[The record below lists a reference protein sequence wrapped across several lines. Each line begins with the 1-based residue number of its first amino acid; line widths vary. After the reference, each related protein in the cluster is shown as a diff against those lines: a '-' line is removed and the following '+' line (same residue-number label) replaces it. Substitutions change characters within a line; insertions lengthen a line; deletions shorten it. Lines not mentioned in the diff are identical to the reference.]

1 MIQGYEVKLEKFE
14 GPLDLLLHLINHY
27 EIDIYDIPVAQI
39 TQQYMDYIHTMQH
52 LELNIASEYLVMAS
66 TLLAIKS
73 QMLLPK
79 QEFEEEEMDEAY
91 MEDPREELMQR
102 LIEYRKYKEAAEAL
116 KEKEAKEQQVYT
128 RSPVV
133 FDFKDVL
140 PENVNAGN
148 ASVFDMIGALKKM
161 MQRNQWKE
169 PQDTVIERTE
179 IPIEKR
185 MDEVLQQVKS
195 SKNGIA
201 FYALFPVPTK
211 SYIVST
217 FVAVLELMKKRE
229 VYAIQE
235 NHFEELYVYSMEE
248 SSWN

>member
-1 MIQGYEVKLEKFE
+1 M
-14 GPLDLLLHLINHY
+14 
-27 EIDIYDIPVAQI
+27 
-39 TQQYMDYIHTMQH
+39 
-52 LELNIASEYLVMAS
+52 
-66 TLLAIKS
+66 
-73 QMLLPK
+73 
-79 QEFEEEEMDEAY
+79 
-91 MEDPREELMQR
+91 
-102 LIEYRKYKEAAEAL
+102 
-116 KEKEAKEQQVYT
+116 
-128 RSPVV
+128 
-133 FDFKDVL
+133 
-140 PENVNAGN
+140 NAGN

-195 SKNGIA
+195 SKNGIT

-229 VYAIQE
+229 VYAMQE